1 MNIEEILGNQNKQ
14 EYDKEAYAQKKYEE
28 RMTLNKLIDDM
39 VDKIKLNID
48 DFKKYLDVQVKFPN
62 YSVSNALLVTA
73 QFPEA
78 TQLKSYDSWRNAR
91 AYVNKKPIY
100 VNIFEYSDTY
110 TRKDGTVAPSYNVK
124 KMIDVSQTSLKQVR
138 KAFQNYDDKNLLK
151 AFLTNSNANIQVVNN
166 LEDLVKYNKSENVL
180 YISRTSPDT
189 KLLFNTLSKELAKM
203 MFEPSQDYRIDE
215 LKADCVSY
223 MICKRYN
230 IDVSDYQFNIDG
242 LANLDVKDIKT
253 ELNSIKSAYQD
264 MESSMQLSLDSLS
277 KNSKVYER

>member
-28 RMTLNKLIDDM
+28 RMNLNKMIDDM

-189 KLLFNTLSKELAKM
+189 KLLFNTLS
-203 MFEPSQDYRIDE
+203 
-215 LKADCVSY
+215 
-223 MICKRYN
+223 IC
-230 IDVSDYQFNIDG
+230 
-242 LANLDVKDIKT
+242 T
-253 ELNSIKSAYQD
+253 EGTAIFFT
-264 MESSMQLSLDSLS
+264 
-277 KNSKVYER
+277 

>member
-1 MNIEEILGNQNKQ
+1 M
-14 EYDKEAYAQKKYEE
+14 
-28 RMTLNKLIDDM
+28 
-39 VDKIKLNID
+39 
-48 DFKKYLDVQVKFPN
+48 
-62 YSVSNALLVTA
+62 
-73 QFPEA
+73 
-78 TQLKSYDSWRNAR
+78 
-91 AYVNKKPIY
+91 
-100 VNIFEYSDTY
+100 NIFEYSDTY